1 MSDSVFKDN
10 VVIIT
15 GASLGIG
22 RELALQ
28 LAEHGAHIALAARD
42 EERLTQVAAQCRER
56 GAAVIAVPT
65 DVSDSAQC
73 RRLIDESLKSF
84 GRIDSLVNNA
94 GVGMWSKF
102 EDVQDITVF
111 ERLMRINY
119 LGSVYCTYYALQHL
133 KQTRGRIVVVSS
145 LSGKMGV
152 HLRSGYAASKHA
164 QAGLFDSLRIE
175 LMGEGVSVTVAY
187 PDFVA
192 TGGRARNLDKEGKPA
207 GHVPPYGKHTM
218 SSQECARII
227 IDAAAKRKRDV
238 IMTTR
243 GKIGQWAR
251 LIIPGLVDR
260 ITRRASE
267 KGE

>member
-1 MSDSVFKDN
+1 MDSVFKDN

-22 RELALQ
+22 HDLALQ
-28 LAEHGAHIALAARD
+28 LAEQGAKLVLAARD
-42 EERLTQVAAQCRER
+42 GERLTQVAMQCREC
-56 GAAVIAVPT
+56 GASVIAVPT
-65 DVSDSAQC
+65 DVSESAQC
-73 RRLIDESLKSF
+73 QQLIDETVKAY
-84 GRIDSLVNNA
+84 GRIDTLINNA
-94 GVGMWSKF
+94 GVGMWSRF

-111 ERLMRINY
+111 ERLMRVNY
-119 LGSVYCTYYALQHL
+119 LGSVYCTYYALPHV

-164 QAGLFDSLRIE
+164 QTGLFDSLRIE
-175 LMGEGVSVTVAY
+175 LAGSGVSVTVAY

-251 LIIPGLVDR
+251 LVVPGLVDR

>member
-1 MSDSVFKDN
+1 MDSVFKDN

-22 RELALQ
+22 HDLALQ
-28 LAEHGAHIALAARD
+28 LAEQGAKLVLAARD
-42 EERLTQVAAQCRER
+42 GERLTQVAMQCREY
-56 GAAVIAVPT
+56 GASVIAVPT
-65 DVSDSAQC
+65 DVSESAQC
-73 RRLIDESLKSF
+73 QQLIDETVKAY
-84 GRIDSLVNNA
+84 GRIDTLINNA
-94 GVGMWSKF
+94 GVGMWSRF

-111 ERLMRINY
+111 ERLMRVNY
-119 LGSVYCTYYALQHL
+119 LGSVYCTYYALPHV

-164 QAGLFDSLRIE
+164 QTGLFDSLRIE
-175 LMGEGVSVTVAY
+175 LAGSGVSVTVAY

-251 LIIPGLVDR
+251 LVVPGLVDR